1 MDLEELASEA
11 AAAVSVTNKV
21 PPTPCPS
28 LEEYIAPVF
37 ARNYQGVWKYIVQ
50 IPHEGYFTQTVQ
62 KTSCVKT
69 KCDFMDG
76 SCHESPRWVS
86 LLVAEI
92 FYPDARFP
100 QPVPVPAPASRYDAP
115 QQVYH
120 YHQQNTMMHQPLHQ
134 QQQVFVGPRPE
145 VKRQPA
151 VPQQPRPQ
159 WRAVDPPTAPVVS
172 QISLAQPQPSPTT
185 PVNSSGARRMK
196 RQSGITGEDDSNDV
210 DKKPMDEKECDGID
224 KIGCFTVRVYYDWFL
239 VPGSCK
245 CWKKTSQGSLDA
257 LKKIFIGK

>member
-1 MDLEELASEA
+1 M
-11 AAAVSVTNKV
+11 
-21 PPTPCPS
+21 
-28 LEEYIAPVF
+28 
-37 ARNYQGVWKYIVQ
+37 WKYIVQ

-100 QPVPVPAPASRYDAP
+100 S
-115 QQVYH
+115 
-120 YHQQNTMMHQPLHQ
+120 PL
-134 QQQVFVGPRPE
+134 PM
-145 VKRQPA
+145 
-151 VPQQPRPQ
+151 
-159 WRAVDPPTAPVVS
+159 
-172 QISLAQPQPSPTT
+172 PSPTSQYEHFSQSHGLSQGYQQQAPKSDKRQAVQQHLT
-185 PVNSSGARRMK
+185 AAQAGKQGSWRSIEDDHVPPAKGPDADGQPGTRRMK
-196 RQSGITGEDDSNDV
+196 RQVSEEPVNDL
-210 DKKPMDEKECDGID
+210 DAKKPGSGADERECDGVD
-224 KIGCFTVRVYYDWFL
+224 KIGCYTIRVYYDWFL

-245 CWKKTSQGSLDA
+245 CWKKSSQGSLDT

>member
-1 MDLEELASEA
+1 M
-11 AAAVSVTNKV
+11 
-21 PPTPCPS
+21 
-28 LEEYIAPVF
+28 
-37 ARNYQGVWKYIVQ
+37 WKYIVQ

-100 QPVPVPAPASRYDAP
+100 NPIAAPASHFEQFAAPAHTMSAYP
-115 QQVYH
+115 QQH
-120 YHQQNTMMHQPLHQ
+120 HHHHQQAMKT
-134 QQQVFVGPRPE
+134 
-145 VKRQPA
+145 
-151 VPQQPRPQ
+151 
-159 WRAVDPPTAPVVS
+159 D
-172 QISLAQPQPSPTT
+172 
-185 PVNSSGARRMK
+185 K
-196 RQSGITGEDDSNDV
+196 RQSHGYSVQQPHNKHAGSWRSVEDETPHASPSKAEAEISSLGNRRMRRQVGEEPSNDL
-210 DKKPMDEKECDGID
+210 DSKKGSGSNALSGSSSGSVAGSSSPDERECDGVD
-224 KIGCFTVRVYYDWFL
+224 KIGCYTIRVYYDWFL

-245 CWKKTSQGSLDA
+245 CWKKSSQGSLDT